1 MSRRESSQGCDSRA
15 AYDPSGLIPSMSE
28 LTRGLENVMV
38 TPRRG
43 PGVCRVCF
51 NLTDGYDR
59 CWACAHAVHW
69 LDVVAPISY
78 SVSGGFLHEMLA
90 VYKRERGLQAR
101 AFEIRLA
108 AVLSRYLTLH
118 EPCVATVARVA
129 RFDLVTTV
137 PSSNRERDAVH
148 PLRRMVERLAE
159 PVSNRH
165 RHVLQRSASLTEP
178 HTFDAAR
185 FETRDELGGSAVLLI
200 DDTWTTGA
208 SAQSAA
214 ATLKMAGA
222 RVVAAVVV
230 GRYLNGSWRFNRERL
245 HALPR
250 PFRWEAC
257 ALEPASTEDGLL
269 SRPCGGTTR

>member
-1 MSRRESSQGCDSRA
+1 MSGRESSQGCDSPGTF
-15 AYDPSGLIPSMSE
+15 DPSGITPSASA
-28 LTRGLENVMV
+28 LTRGLEDVML

-90 VYKRERGLQAR
+90 VYKRERGPRAR
-101 AFEIRLA
+101 AFRIRLA
-108 AVLSRYLTLH
+108 AVLGRYLALH
-118 EPCVATVARVA
+118 ERCVATVAHVA
-129 RFDLVTTV
+129 RFELVTTV

-148 PLRRMVERLAE
+148 PLRRMVEQLAGS
-159 PVSNRH
+159 VSDRH
-165 RHVLQRSASLTEP
+165 RQVLQRSASPAEP

-185 FETRDELGGSAVLLI
+185 FETREELGGSAVLLI

-214 ATLKMAGA
+214 AALKMAGA

-230 GRYLNGSWRFNRERL
+230 GRYLNGSWRSNRERL

-257 ALEPASTEDGLL
+257 ALESASDQDD
-269 SRPCGGTTR
+269 

>member
-1 MSRRESSQGCDSRA
+1 MSRPESSWGCDSRA
-15 AYDPSGLIPSMSE
+15 TYDPPGLTPSVSE
-28 LTRGLENVMV
+28 LTRGLEDVLL

-59 CWACAHAVHW
+59 CWACAHAVRW

-78 SVSGGFLHEMLA
+78 SVSGGFLHEMLV
-90 VYKRERGLQAR
+90 VYKRERGLQAH
-101 AFEIRLA
+101 AFGTRLA
-108 AVLSRYLTLH
+108 AVLGRYLVLH
-118 EPCVATVARVA
+118 ERCVATVAHVA

-148 PLRRMVERLAE
+148 PLRRIVEQLTG
-159 PVSNRH
+159 PVSDRY
-165 RHVLQRSASLTEP
+165 RQVLWRSASPAEP

-185 FETRDELGGSAVLLI
+185 FETREALGGRAVLLI

-214 ATLKMAGA
+214 AALKMAGA
-222 RVVAAVVV
+222 GVVAAVVV
-230 GRYLNGSWRFNRERL
+230 GRYLTGSWRSNRERL
-245 HALPR
+245 RALPR

-257 ALEPASTEDGLL
+257 ALESGSDADGLAW
-269 SRPCGGTTR
+269 RPCGGTTR